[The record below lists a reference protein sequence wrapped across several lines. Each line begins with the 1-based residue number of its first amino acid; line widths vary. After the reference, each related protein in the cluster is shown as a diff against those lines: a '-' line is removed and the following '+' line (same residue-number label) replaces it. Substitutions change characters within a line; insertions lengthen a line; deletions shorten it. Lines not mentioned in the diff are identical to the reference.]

1 MHHLLLDLVMETFY
15 QLLAIVGAGLII
27 FLLYRAIKG
36 NPTQFSKENF
46 KKSFFSMGV
55 LGIILILFVAFLVAI
70 TRQ

>member
-1 MHHLLLDLVMETFY
+1 MQTFY

-36 NPTQFSKENF
+36 NPAQFSKENF